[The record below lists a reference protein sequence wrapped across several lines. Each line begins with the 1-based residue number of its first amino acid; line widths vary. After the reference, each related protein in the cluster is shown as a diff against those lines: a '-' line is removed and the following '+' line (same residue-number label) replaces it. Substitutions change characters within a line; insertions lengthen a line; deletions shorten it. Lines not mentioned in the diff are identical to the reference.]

1 MTATANATDISA
13 RFTPIHT
20 MGALCPPRPDLQ
32 RVRHVN
38 TKSHAYNRAAMFNVL
53 IPDDLSAAGLEL
65 LCDDPQLA
73 VHAVKKMPRAE
84 LLEKIAD
91 YDALIVR
98 SETKVDAEVIDR
110 GAKLRVV
117 GRAGIGVDT
126 IDVDAATRR
135 GIIVMNTPQAN
146 TTATCEHTVAMM
158 LALARNIPQSD
169 ASLRRGEWT
178 RSKFMGV
185 QLQGRTLGVIGL
197 GRIGTQVA
205 KRAQAFGMEVIAFD
219 PYVSEEAAR
228 ANKVMLCSLDE
239 LLAQADFVTLHSSLT
254 QGSRGLLDEG
264 AIAKMKHGA
273 RVINVARGALVDSDA
288 LYKALTEGKLA
299 GAALDVFE
307 EEPPIADHPLFK
319 LPNVVVTPHLGASTQ
334 EAQRD
339 VSIQIAEQVIDALH
353 DRDVRNAVNFPPI
366 DPAALPVIR
375 PYLALA
381 EKLGKLQANLMEGR
395 LQKVEVEYR
404 GSDVAPHVKPL
415 TVALLRGLLA
425 PVLGS
430 DRVNFVNAPIIANE
444 RGIIVTQAL
453 NIVSEDYTNLVSCRV
468 TTDAEERTIAGT
480 LFDGTEPHIV
490 QIDGFRIDAVPEG
503 LVLVIS
509 SRDVPGVIGRVG
521 TILGANYVNIAEY
534 RLGRTRAGDRALSFI
549 NLDNPVPDYAMK
561 ALTDLPEVVSVR
573 QMSL

>member
-1 MTATANATDISA
+1 M
-13 RFTPIHT
+13 
-20 MGALCPPRPDLQ
+20 
-32 RVRHVN
+32 
-38 TKSHAYNRAAMFNVL
+38 
-53 IPDDLSAAGLEL
+53 
-65 LCDDPQLA
+65 
-73 VHAVKKMPRAE
+73 
-84 LLEKIAD
+84 
-91 YDALIVR
+91 
-98 SETKVDAEVIDR
+98 
-110 GAKLRVV
+110 
-117 GRAGIGVDT
+117 
-126 IDVDAATRR
+126 
-135 GIIVMNTPQAN
+135 
-146 TTATCEHTVAMM
+146 
-158 LALARNIPQSD
+158 
-169 ASLRRGEWT
+169 
-178 RSKFMGV
+178 
-185 QLQGRTLGVIGL
+185 
-197 GRIGTQVA
+197 
-205 KRAQAFGMEVIAFD
+205 
-219 PYVSEEAAR
+219 
-228 ANKVMLCSLDE
+228 
-239 LLAQADFVTLHSSLT
+239 
-254 QGSRGLLDEG
+254 
-264 AIAKMKHGA
+264 
-273 RVINVARGALVDSDA
+273 NVARGALVDSDA

>member
-1 MTATANATDISA
+1 
-13 RFTPIHT
+13 
-20 MGALCPPRPDLQ
+20 
-32 RVRHVN
+32 
-38 TKSHAYNRAAMFNVL
+38 MFNIL

-65 LCDDPQLA
+65 LQADPQICI
-73 VHAVKKMPRAE
+73 HAAKKMPRADV
-84 LLEKIAD
+84 LDKIAD

-98 SETKVDAEVIDR
+98 SETKVDSEVIEK
-110 GAKLRVV
+110 GARLRVV

-158 LALARNIPQSD
+158 LALARSIPQAD
-169 ASLRRGEWT
+169 ASVRHGEWT

-185 QLQGRTLGVIGL
+185 QLLGKTLGVIGL

-219 PYVSEEAAR
+219 PYVSEDAAR
-228 ANKVMLCSLDE
+228 ANKVMLVSLDE

-254 QGSRGLLDEG
+254 QGSRGLLDEA
-264 AIAKMKHGA
+264 AIAKMKPGA

-288 LYKALTEGKLA
+288 LCKALMEGKLG

-307 EEPPIADHPLFK
+307 EEPPSADHPLFK
-319 LPNVVVTPHLGASTQ
+319 LPNVVVTPHLGASTA

-339 VSIQIAEQVIDALH
+339 VSIQIVEQVIDALH

-366 DPAALPVIR
+366 DPAALPVVR
-375 PYLALA
+375 PYLVLA
-381 EKLGKLQANLMEGR
+381 EKLGALQANLMEGR
-395 LQKVEVEYR
+395 LHKVEVEYR
-404 GSDVAPHVKPL
+404 GPDVAPHVKPL

-425 PVLGS
+425 PMLGS

-444 RGIIVTQAL
+444 RGILVTQAL
-453 NIVSEDYTNLVSCRV
+453 NIVSEDYTNLVSCRI
-468 TTDAEERTIAGT
+468 TTDTEERTIAGT

-490 QIDGFRIDAVPEG
+490 QIDGFRIDAVPFG

-561 ALTDLPEVVSVR
+561 ALTDLPEVVSVK